1 MTAAEESTQPNQST
15 KTGYSNTVITIIGSF
30 AVLGFFLAGEMDDPG
45 VLIECIWMGMGFA
58 IVYLLLVVASNLKRL
73 KSAP

>member
-1 MTAAEESTQPNQST
+1 MATEEEPTQPNQST
-15 KTGYSNTVITIIGSF
+15 TTEYSNTVITIIGSF
-30 AVLGFFLAGEMDDPG
+30 AVLGFSLAGEMDDPG
-45 VLIECIWMGMGFA
+45 VLIESIWMGMGFA